1 MDLLARQQFLL
12 MIRAL
17 YAYVEEEWEEM
28 GKKFGVTP
36 AQQMILF
43 ILSTQ
48 QGALTV
54 SQISQL
60 GSWHISTVTRLLK
73 TLLERGWLVMSYDRT
88 QSKNKYVTITP
99 AGKQKYLDLAAYVKA
114 KEDFPIDFSML
125 TQQELM
131 TFMSIGDRVL
141 NKCKDER
148 LVAWVRNAKAEGVQY

>member
-17 YAYVEEEWEEM
+17 YAYVEEEWEAM

-43 ILSTQ
+43 ILSTK
-48 QGALTV
+48 QGSLTV

-73 TLLERGWLVMSYDRT
+73 TLQERGWIVVSYDRT
-88 QSKNKYVTITP
+88 QSKHKYVTITP
-99 AGKQKYLDLAAYVKA
+99 AGKQMYMELAAYVKVN
-114 KEDFPIDFSML
+114 EDFPIDFSML
-125 TQQELM
+125 TKQELM

-141 NKCKDER
+141 NKGKDGR
-148 LVAWVRNAKAEGVQY
+148 LVEWVRNAKAEGVQY

>member
-1 MDLLARQQFLL
+1 MDLLVRQQFLL

-28 GKKFGVTP
+28 GKQFGITP

-48 QGALTV
+48 PGALTV

-73 TLLERGWLVMSYDRT
+73 TLLDRGWLDMSYDRT

-99 AGKQKYLDLAAYVKA
+99 AGKQKYMDLVAYVKA
-114 KEDFPIDFSML
+114 TKDFPIEFSML
-125 TQQELM
+125 TKQELM

-141 NKCKDER
+141 SKGKDKR
-148 LVAWVRNAKAEGVQY
+148 LADWVRNAKAEGVQY